1 MPAALRAASLL
12 GAALVFAAI
21 GRPASAAELELP
33 AREEIEAAIPEGGSL
48 SGREIFDRFLD
59 NRLHSAVQWQ
69 TVVSRDPGGNEQRS
83 RFWVRWKDYR
93 DAEKKSHDGVVAK
106 TLVKFS
112 DPEDMRQTG
121 FLMIVNKDRSNDQFI
136 WSPATGR
143 VRRVRLSGVGIMG
156 TDYTFDD
163 IGWKSIEDAEY
174 QRLPDEV
181 IDGVPAY
188 VLEVTM
194 KPFVDSE
201 YQTMRTWI
209 DQEHY
214 IPLRTIYRDHNGV
227 PMREMVAESGS
238 IENFEGAWIATRS
251 VMYNLKE
258 RTSTSVYVE
267 ALDPDVTL
275 ADQAF
280 STFQL
285 TRRH

>member
-1 MPAALRAASLL
+1 MPAPVRAASLL

-21 GRPASAAELELP
+21 AMPVRAAELELP

-93 DAEKKSHDGVVAK
+93 DSEKKSHDGVVAK

-121 FLMIVNKDRSNDQFI
+121 FLMVVNKDRSNDQFI

-214 IPLRTIYRDHNGV
+214 IPLRTIYRDPNGV

>member
-1 MPAALRAASLL
+1 MPAPVRAASLL

-21 GRPASAAELELP
+21 AMPVRAAELELP

-93 DAEKKSHDGVVAK
+93 DSEKKSHDGVIAK

-121 FLMIVNKDRSNDQFI
+121 FLMVVNKDRSNDQFI

-214 IPLRTIYRDHNGV
+214 IPLRTIYRDPNGV

>member
-1 MPAALRAASLL
+1 MK
-12 GAALVFAAI
+12 
-21 GRPASAAELELP
+21 LP
-33 AREEIEAAIPEGGSL
+33 TRDEIEKAIPEGSSL
-48 SGREIFDRFLD
+48 TGREIFDRFLD

-69 TVVSRDPGGNEQRS
+69 TVVSRDPGGSEQRS

-93 DAEKKSHDGVVAK
+93 DENKKAVGGVLAK

-112 DPEDMRQTG
+112 APEDMRQIG
-121 FLMIVNKDRSNDQFI
+121 FLMVVNDNRSNDQFV
-136 WSPATGR
+136 WTPSSGR

-163 IGWKSIEDAEY
+163 IGWKSIEDADY
-174 QRLPDEV
+174 RRLPDEV
-181 IDGVPAY
+181 IDGVGAF

-209 DQEHY
+209 DREHY
-214 IPLRTIYRDHNGV
+214 VPLRTIYRDANGV
-227 PMREMVAESGS
+227 EMREMVAEAAS
-238 IENFEGAWIATRS
+238 IENFDGAWVGTRS
-251 VMYNLKE
+251 TMYNLKE
-258 RTSTSVYVE
+258 KTSTSIYVE
-267 ALDPDVTL
+267 ALDPDVSL

-285 TRRH
+285 SLRH

>member
-1 MPAALRAASLL
+1 MLLRSRSLASAVAALSLS
-12 GAALVFAAI
+12 ALAF
-21 GRPASAAELELP
+21 ASAAAELKLP
-33 AREEIEAAIPEGGSL
+33 AKDEVETALPEGKSL
-48 SGREIFDRFLD
+48 TGREIFDRFLD

-93 DAEKKSHDGVVAK
+93 DENKKAVAGVLAK

-112 DPEDMRQTG
+112 APEDMRQTG
-121 FLMIVNKDRSNDQFI
+121 FLMVVNDDRSNDQFI
-136 WSPATGR
+136 WTPSSGR

-163 IGWKSIEDAEY
+163 IGWKSIEDADY

-181 IDGVPAY
+181 MDGVGAY

-201 YQTMRTWI
+201 YTTMRTWI
-209 DQEHY
+209 DREHY
-214 IPLRTIYRDHNGV
+214 VPLRTLYRDANGV
-227 PMREMVAESGS
+227 ELREMVAEAVS

-251 VMYNLKE
+251 TMYNLKE
-258 RTSTSVYVE
+258 RTSTSVFVE

-285 TRRH
+285 SLRH

>member
-1 MPAALRAASLL
+1 MPQRSRSLAATLAALSL
-12 GAALVFAAI
+12 AALAFS
-21 GRPASAAELELP
+21 SAAGDLKLP
-33 AREEIEAAIPEGGSL
+33 AREEIERAIPEGSSL
-48 SGREIFDRFLD
+48 TGREIFDRFLD

-93 DAEKKSHDGVVAK
+93 DANKQAVEGVLAK

-112 DPEDMRQTG
+112 APEDMRQIG
-121 FLMIVNKDRSNDQFI
+121 FLMVVNDNRSNDQFI
-136 WSPATGR
+136 WTLSSGR

-163 IGWKSIEDAEY
+163 IGWKSIEDADY
-174 QRLPDEV
+174 RRLPDEMLDAV
-181 IDGVPAY
+181 GTF

-201 YQTMRTWI
+201 YHTMRTWI
-209 DQEHY
+209 DREHY
-214 IPLRTIYRDHNGV
+214 VPLRTIYRDANGV
-227 PMREMVAESGS
+227 EMREMVAEAAS
-238 IENFEGAWIATRS
+238 IENFDGAWVATRS
-251 VMYNLKE
+251 TMYNLKE
-258 RTSTSVYVE
+258 KTSTSLYVE
-267 ALDPDVTL
+267 ALDPDVSL

-285 TRRH
+285 SLRH